1 VRDTARI
8 GDEGKAAERTA
19 PAALLSEL
27 SNEQKRHFVLAVTGS
42 GAASRNVCL
51 ALNRPTS
58 GCKSPSP
65 DFVPAGAFYA
75 TLQKFGSF
83 QPRVRSRSGVRR
95 LWCQSRAVLSLRTAR
110 ESPPSEGTHQ
120 LRRPARCS
128 QRHVRGRRQSRRSP
142 RLGQRLCCLNF
153 WQSEIRFSV
162 SFIARGATTRS
173 SPQLANEATTT
184 PRHAVRCFDPSLS
197 IRRRCARTR
206 ILCRTAF
213 SNWALAAAARAAGG
227 RHLAVTL
234 SGNAVEKLF

>member
-1 VRDTARI
+1 
-8 GDEGKAAERTA
+8 
-19 PAALLSEL
+19 LSEL

-42 GAASRNVCL
+42 GAASRNVSL
-51 ALNRPTS
+51 ALNRHTS

-65 DFVPAGAFYA
+65 DFVPAGAFLRDTPKIRFISTKSTEPIRRAA
-75 TLQKFGSF
+75 TMV
-83 QPRVRSRSGVRR
+83 PESGCAVAKD
-95 LWCQSRAVLSLRTAR
+95 RAGVA
-110 ESPPSEGTHQ
+110 
-120 LRRPARCS
+120 S
-128 QRHVRGRRQSRRSP
+128 QRGDAPAPTTRTMLSKARTGRRQSRRSP